1 MANPAYSTRYTLP
14 DGRLAVDVTENKTL
28 AAEDSGIVQNVVAAS
43 VVVTAPAVATQ
54 GAWTVRDGGLRTT
67 GRPNGA
73 VTGAARPT
81 LDVNASDTLAGLN
94 VEGTEADGKNL
105 RVGEATAQPGDEISI
120 INTGATNGG
129 LVLPGTK
136 GDWAREA

>member
-1 MANPAYSTRYTLP
+1 MANPAFSTRYKLP

-28 AAEDSGIVQNVVAAS
+28 AAEDSGIVQNVVKAD

-54 GAWTVRDGGLRTT
+54 GSWTVRDGGLRTA

-81 LDVNASDTLAGLN
+81 LDPNGSDTLAGLN

-105 RVGEATAQPGDEISI
+105 RVPAATALPEDEISF

-129 LVLPGTK
+129 LVLPGTR
-136 GDWAREA
+136 GDWQREA